1 MSNIPDIAEADVS
14 YEEKGTWAYVVAG
27 VAVFG
32 GYVAWLLGA
41 ADGGPLVEVSYQR
54 PLVTAIVVSVVATV
68 VGRVLIEVVR
78 PSESTRPDVRDKEVS
93 RFGDYVGGTVLSI
106 LGAGVLALAIADADT
121 FWIAQALYA
130 AYVASMVASSVT
142 KIVAYRRGL

>member
-1 MSNIPDIAEADVS
+1 MRPLRRP
-14 YEEKGTWAYVVAG
+14 GPFVASRCLEL
-27 VAVFG
+27 F
-32 GYVAWLLGA
+32 
-41 ADGGPLVEVSYQR
+41 SYQR

-93 RFGDYVGGTVLSI
+93 RFGDYVGGQVLSV
-106 LGAGVLALAIADADT
+106 LGAGVLALAVVDADT

-130 AYVASMVASSVT
+130 AYVAQMVASSAT

>member
-1 MSNIPDIAEADVS
+1 MS
-14 YEEKGTWAYVVAG
+14 YEEKGTWAYVVVG
-27 VAVFG
+27 VAVFA
-32 GYVAWLLGA
+32 GYVIWLVGA
-41 ADGGPLVEVSYQR
+41 ADGGPLTGVAYER

-68 VGRVLIEVVR
+68 VGRVLLEVVR

-93 RFGDYVGGTVLSI
+93 RFGDYVGGQVLSV

-130 AYVASMVASSVT
+130 AYVVQMVVSSAT

>member
-1 MSNIPDIAEADVS
+1 MS
-14 YEEKGTWAYVVAG
+14 YEEKGTWAYVVVG
-27 VAVFG
+27 VAVFA
-32 GYVAWLLGA
+32 GYVSWLLNA
-41 ADGGPLVEVSYQR
+41 ADGGRLADVAYQR

-78 PSESTRPDVRDKEVS
+78 PSESTRPDVRDREVS
-93 RFGDYVGGTVLSI
+93 RFGDYVGGQVLSV

-130 AYVASMVASSVT
+130 AYVVQMVASSAA

>member
-1 MSNIPDIAEADVS
+1 MS
-14 YEEKGTWAYVVAG
+14 YEEKGTWAYVVVG
-27 VAVFG
+27 VAVFA
-32 GYVAWLLGA
+32 GYVGWLLRA
-41 ADGGPLVEVSYQR
+41 ADGGPLAEVSYQR

-93 RFGDYVGGTVLSI
+93 RFGDYLGGQVFSV
-106 LGAGVLALAIADADT
+106 LGAGVLALAVADADT

-130 AYVASMVASSVT
+130 AYVIAMVVSSVA
-142 KIVAYRRGL
+142 KIVAYRRGM